1 VDIGEML
8 TQIGQADPRYLA
20 LMMTLYPLGMLMRAF
35 RWGFLLEA
43 PLGFWRGWHIVNIA
57 YLFNTVLPFRL
68 GEVTRILLMRREPG
82 HSAGGAISATTLER
96 LFDLM
101 LALGCVGLG
110 LILLPEE
117 AALPRSTTQSFGVLI
132 GLVMAGLAVVLF
144 APPLHPT
151 LLRLWAVIT
160 GRLPYG
166 DKLYG
171 LAEDTL
177 ANLRALADPKRLI
190 TLLGLSLA
198 TWACYIS
205 FFYIGLGG
213 FFPTLPP
220 LGVGILVTGITALGI
235 AAPSLPGA
243 IGVFQ
248 AAAVLALT
256 AAGYDTT
263 SATSYAW
270 TLWLGQTVWL
280 LAGGVMGLWGMS
292 LSFGQLSHEVQQQ

>member
-1 VDIGEML
+1 
-8 TQIGQADPRYLA
+8 
-20 LMMTLYPLGMLMRAF
+20 
-35 RWGFLLEA
+35 
-43 PLGFWRGWHIVNIA
+43 
-57 YLFNTVLPFRL
+57 
-68 GEVTRILLMRREPG
+68 
-82 HSAGGAISATTLER
+82 
-96 LFDLM
+96 
-101 LALGCVGLG
+101 
-110 LILLPEE
+110 
-117 AALPRSTTQSFGVLI
+117 
-132 GLVMAGLAVVLF
+132 
-144 APPLHPT
+144 
-151 LLRLWAVIT
+151 
-160 GRLPYG
+160 
-166 DKLYG
+166 
-171 LAEDTL
+171 
-177 ANLRALADPKRLI
+177 
-190 TLLGLSLA
+190 LLGLSLA